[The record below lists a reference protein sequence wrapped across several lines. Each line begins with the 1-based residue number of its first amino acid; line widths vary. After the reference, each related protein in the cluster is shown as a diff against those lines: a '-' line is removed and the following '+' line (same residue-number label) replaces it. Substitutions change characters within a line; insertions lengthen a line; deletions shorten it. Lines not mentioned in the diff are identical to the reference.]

1 MIKLERGERPK
12 ELTDEVCE
20 ELKKL
25 YAEDRDKDVWNS
37 TKIKKPLKEAML
49 DMSHGKCSYCESRLE
64 IESKDATIDHFLP
77 KSKNPD
83 EVVNWENLFPSCLRC
98 NRKKNDNED
107 RLVNPCLDKP
117 ADYIGL
123 AKKNPF
129 RLVGID
135 DEKIGKNTITAIGL
149 NDIVRV
155 MGIRMEQWENIY
167 QHMEEIYEDLQEV
180 GYQKKYKTRFE
191 RLMGKCTAGND
202 YAAVKAT
209 NMLNDDIYK
218 SIKQIL
224 VSEGVWTSNLQEMEN
239 EIQDISLKMV

>member
-1 MIKLERGERPK
+1 MIKLERGKIP
-12 ELTDEVCE
+12 DEVCE

-49 DMSHGKCSYCESRLE
+49 DMSHGKCSYCECRLE

-107 RLVNPCLDKP
+107 RLVNPCMDKP

-202 YAAVKAT
+202 YAAMKAT

>member
-1 MIKLERGERPK
+1 MCYSRISAISSLLWKE
-12 ELTDEVCE
+12 ELT
-20 ELKKL
+20 ELYKKDK
-25 YAEDRDKDVWNS
+25 EKDVWNS
-37 TKIKKPLKEAML
+37 PKIKKTLKEAL
-49 DMSHGKCSYCESRLE
+49 LEMSHGKCSYCECALG
-64 IESKDATIDHFLP
+64 IESKDVTIDHFLP
-77 KSKNPD
+77 KKSH
-83 EVVNWENLFPSCLRC
+83 EGLVVEWENLFPACLRC

-107 RLVNPCLDKP
+107 RLVNPCMDKP

-180 GYQKKYKTRFE
+180 GYQKKYKT
-191 RLMGKCTAGND
+191 
-202 YAAVKAT
+202 
-209 NMLNDDIYK
+209 
-218 SIKQIL
+218 
-224 VSEGVWTSNLQEMEN
+224 
-239 EIQDISLKMV
+239 IQK

>member
-1 MIKLERGERPK
+1 MG
-12 ELTDEVCE
+12 
-20 ELKKL
+20 
-25 YAEDRDKDVWNS
+25 
-37 TKIKKPLKEAML
+37 
-49 DMSHGKCSYCESRLE
+49 
-64 IESKDATIDHFLP
+64 IESKDVTIDHFLP
-77 KSKNPD
+77 KKSH
-83 EVVNWENLFPSCLRC
+83 EGLVVEWENLFPACLRC

-107 RLVNPCLDKP
+107 RLVNPCMDKP

-209 NMLNDDIYK
+209 NMLNDDVYK